1 MLHWFSLPLL
11 LLFALG
17 CSPDDASVSSAIFE
31 AHSPQRPVPVE
42 SVVDDTTASP
52 QATISR
58 SRENAITR
66 AVKAVSPAVVSIN
79 VLEVRRV
86 QVRDP
91 FSNFF
96 NDPFFEFFFDRRPRT
111 LEREVQ
117 NLGSG
122 FVISG
127 DGYIVTNEHVV
138 GNAARIEVQFPDGRS
153 MDAELV
159 GSDYASDLAL
169 LKVTPDEPLAYLAF
183 AEDRSPIPGEWV
195 IALGNP
201 FGLFEAAEPTVTVG
215 VVSAVGRSLQAGR
228 QGRLYRDMIQTDA
241 AINRG
246 NSGGPLVNAEGE
258 VIGVNTAIIGPGGGS
273 VGIGFAVP
281 AERARRILGELE
293 EHGAVDRSYYT
304 GVQLIDVDQRI
315 AQGLG
320 LERARG
326 AFVRDVDPR
335 SPADAAGLER
345 YDVIVGLNG
354 APVTNRNDFLVGLY
368 DFRPGDTVEVTYIR
382 ERERQSTSM
391 EIGRQ
396 GDG

>member
-1 MLHWFSLPLL
+1 MPRWFLVPTLVLML
-11 LLFALG
+11 LG
-17 CSPDDASVSSAIFE
+17 CSLDRPERAATATSIDPP
-31 AHSPQRPVPVE
+31 PQRPA
-42 SVVDDTTASP
+42 VVDTVATTQ
-52 QATISR
+52 QAITR

-66 AVKAVSPAVVSIN
+66 AVAAVAPAVVSIN
-79 VLEVRRV
+79 VLEVQRV

-96 NDPFFEFFFDRRPRT
+96 NDPFFEYFFDRRPRT
-111 LEREVQ
+111 MEREVQ

-122 FVISG
+122 FVISA

-138 GNAARIEVQFPDGRS
+138 GNATQIEVQFPDGRS
-153 MDAELV
+153 MEAELV

-169 LKVTPDEPLAYLAF
+169 LKVTPDAPLAYLAF
-183 AEDRSPIPGEWV
+183 AEDAAPIPGEWV

-201 FGLFEAAEPTVTVG
+201 FGLFEAADPTVTVG
-215 VVSAVGRSLQAGR
+215 VVSAVGRTLPTGR

-246 NSGGPLVNAEGE
+246 NSGGPLVNADGD
-258 VIGVNTAIIGPGGGS
+258 VIGVNTAIIGPAGGS

-281 AERARRILGELE
+281 SDRAMRILDELRAD
-293 EHGAVDRSYYT
+293 GAVDRSYYT
-304 GVQLIDVDQRI
+304 GLQLIDMDRRI

-320 LERARG
+320 LAQARG

-335 SPADAAGLER
+335 SPAAAAGLQR
-345 YDVIVGLNG
+345 YDVIVALGDQ
-354 APVTNRNDFLVGLY
+354 PVTNRRDFLVGLY
-368 DFRPGDTVEVTYIR
+368 DFRPGDDVTLVLIR
-382 ERERQSTSM
+382 DGERISTTL

-396 GDG
+396 G